1 MSESEHS
8 HYLRIHRNDVL
19 SLLGQAGI
27 SPKKLTAHRDN
38 TFTALYCRSRLPKFD
53 ALQYEKKLEQ
63 LDPRIAILKRP
74 SELDSGD
81 YIKLQFAIADL
92 GVYGINI
99 AERQPAADSNNA
111 QVILSRLR
119 SISRDMDQLT
129 AYAWD
134 LADGYYSHR
143 HLTLT
148 LEELTKQIRYLNS
161 NLDQLNTYNYHSQ
174 SVVD

>member
-8 HYLRIHRNDVL
+8 PYLRMRRDDAL
-19 SLLGQAGI
+19 SLLQQAGI

-53 ALQYEKKLEQ
+53 ALQYEKRLEQ

-81 YIKLQFAIADL
+81 YVKFQFAIADL
-92 GVYGINI
+92 RLYGINI
-99 AERQPAADSNNA
+99 AESQPVADTNDA

-134 LADGYYSHR
+134 LADGFYSHR

-148 LEELTKQIRYLNS
+148 LEELTKQIRYLNR
-161 NLDQLNTYNYHSQ
+161 NLDQLNTHNYHSQ
-174 SVVD
+174 SLVD